1 MAFLQTTYERK
12 SFWTTAFIL
21 FGVLLLLFFVGL
33 RYLDPPVE
41 NGILIAFGDT
51 SPGSG
56 IALAPPTQA
65 ITEEITLPTEANSAP
80 DVQEVLEKEP
90 VVESSDEAVLT
101 TVDSELVLPKKV
113 PEKKPETLAEKVPET
128 VPDKASK
135 TVPEKAPERV
145 PEPVVEKAPDKVN
158 KQASAAT
165 KAALANILGAKEAQG
180 SGLGNGEKAANQGL
194 SDGSKYANSF
204 YGTPTGDVQ
213 GFGFGLA
220 GRSLATKGSVT
231 PDCNEEGRVVVA
243 ITVDRSGKVIA
254 ADPGVKGSTNNAPCL
269 LAPAKATAFMYQWA
283 PDTQAPEKQIGFI
296 VINFKLGG
304 QQ

>member
-1 MAFLQTTYERK
+1 MAFLQTTYEKK

-21 FGVLLLLFFVGL
+21 LAVLLLLFFAGL
-33 RYLDPPVE
+33 RYLDPPPE
-41 NGILIAFGDT
+41 NGILIAFGNTD
-51 SPGSG
+51 PGNSLT
-56 IALAPPTQA
+56 LAPPIQA
-65 ITEEITLPTEANSAP
+65 ATEETIVPEMNAAP
-80 DVQEVLEKEP
+80 EVKEVLVEE
-90 VVESSDEAVLT
+90 VVSEALEEVLT
-101 TVDSELVLPKKV
+101 TADSELVLPKELDEKAAETV
-113 PEKKPETLAEKVPET
+113 PEKVPET
-128 VPDKASK
+128 VPEKI
-135 TVPEKAPERV
+135 PEKV
-145 PEPVVEKAPDKVN
+145 IQ
-158 KQASAAT
+158 QASAAT
-165 KAALANILGAKEAQG
+165 KAALANILGAKEARG
-180 SGLGNGEKAANQGL
+180 SGKGNGEKSANQGL

-204 YGTPTGDVQ
+204 YGSTTGEVQ

-220 GRSLATKGSVT
+220 GRSLASKGSVT

-283 PDTQAPEKQIGFI
+283 PDTEAPEKQIGFV

>member
-1 MAFLQTTYERK
+1 MAFLQTTYEKK

-21 FGVLLLLFFVGL
+21 LAVLLLLFFAGL
-33 RYLDPPVE
+33 RYLDPPPE
-41 NGILIAFGDT
+41 NGILIAFGNTDPGNSLT
-51 SPGSG
+51 LSPP
-56 IALAPPTQA
+56 IQA
-65 ITEEITLPTEANSAP
+65 TTEETIVPEMNAATE
-80 DVQEVLEKEP
+80 VKEVMVEEVVSEALEE
-90 VVESSDEAVLT
+90 VLT
-101 TVDSELVLPKKV
+101 TADSELVLPKELAEKAAESV
-113 PEKKPETLAEKVPET
+113 PEKVPET
-128 VPDKASK
+128 VPEKI
-135 TVPEKAPERV
+135 PEKV
-145 PEPVVEKAPDKVN
+145 IQ
-158 KQASAAT
+158 QASAAT

-180 SGLGNGEKAANQGL
+180 SGKGNGEKSANQGL

-204 YGTPTGDVQ
+204 YGSTTGEVQ

-220 GRSLATKGSVT
+220 GRSLASKGSVT

-283 PDTQAPEKQIGFI
+283 PDAEAPEKQIGFV

>member
-51 SPGSG
+51 NPGSG
-56 IALAPPTQA
+56 IALAPPTQSIA
-65 ITEEITLPTEANSAP
+65 EEPALSAEANSAP
-80 DVQEVLEKEP
+80 DVQEVMEKEA
-90 VVESSDEAVLT
+90 VIESSDEAVLT
-101 TVDSELVLPKKV
+101 SEDSELVLPKKAS
-113 PEKKPETLAEKVPET
+113 ETVPET
-128 VPDKASK
+128 V
-135 TVPEKAPERV
+135 
-145 PEPVVEKAPDKVN
+145 VEKTPEKVN

-204 YGTPTGDVQ
+204 YGTSTGDVQ

-269 LAPAKATAFMYQWA
+269 LAPAKATALMYQWA
-283 PDTQAPEKQIGFI
+283 PDAQAPEKQIGFV
-296 VINFKLGG
+296 VINFKLGV

>member
-1 MAFLQTTYERK
+1 MAFLQTTYEKK

-21 FGVLLLLFFVGL
+21 LAVLLLLFFAGL
-33 RYLDPPVE
+33 RYLDPPPE
-41 NGILIAFGDT
+41 NGILIAFGNTD
-51 SPGSG
+51 PGNSLT
-56 IALAPPTQA
+56 LAPPIQA
-65 ITEEITLPTEANSAP
+65 ATEETIVPEMNAAP
-80 DVQEVLEKEP
+80 EVKEVLVED
-90 VVESSDEAVLT
+90 VVSGALEEVLT
-101 TVDSELVLPKKV
+101 TADSELILPKELV
-113 PEKKPETLAEKVPET
+113 KKAPET
-128 VPDKASK
+128 VPEKMPE
-135 TVPEKAPERV
+135 TVPEKIPE
-145 PEPVVEKAPDKVN
+145 KVIQ
-158 KQASAAT
+158 QASAAT

-180 SGLGNGEKAANQGL
+180 SGVGNGEKSANQGL

-204 YGTPTGDVQ
+204 YGSTTGEVQ

-220 GRSLATKGSVT
+220 GRSLASKGSVT

-283 PDTQAPEKQIGFI
+283 PDAEAPEKQIGFV

>member
-1 MAFLQTTYERK
+1 MAFLQTTYEKK

-21 FGVLLLLFFVGL
+21 LAVLLLLFFAGL
-33 RYLDPPVE
+33 RYLDPPPE
-41 NGILIAFGDT
+41 NGILIAFGNTD
-51 SPGSG
+51 PGNSLT
-56 IALAPPTQA
+56 LAPPIQA
-65 ITEEITLPTEANSAP
+65 ATEETIVPEMNAAP
-80 DVQEVLEKEP
+80 EVKEVLVEE
-90 VVESSDEAVLT
+90 VVSEALEEVLT
-101 TVDSELVLPKKV
+101 TADSELVLPKELDEKAAETV
-113 PEKKPETLAEKVPET
+113 PEKVPET
-128 VPDKASK
+128 VPEKI
-135 TVPEKAPERV
+135 PEKV
-145 PEPVVEKAPDKVN
+145 IQ
-158 KQASAAT
+158 QASAAT

-180 SGLGNGEKAANQGL
+180 SGIGNDGKSANQGL

-204 YGTPTGDVQ
+204 YGSTTGEVQ

-220 GRSLATKGSVT
+220 GRSLASKGSVT

-283 PDTQAPEKQIGFI
+283 PDTEAPEKQIGFV

>member
-1 MAFLQTTYERK
+1 MAFLQTTYEKK
-12 SFWTTAFIL
+12 SFWTTTFIL
-21 FGVLLLLFFVGL
+21 LGVLLLLFFVGL
-33 RYLDPPVE
+33 RYLDPPAE

-51 SPGSG
+51 NPGSG
-56 IALAPPTQA
+56 IALAPSTQT
-65 ITEEITLPTEANSAP
+65 ITEETTLPAEAILTR
-80 DVQEVLEKEP
+80 DVQEVLEKET
-90 VVESSDEAVLT
+90 VIESPDQTVLT
-101 TVDSELVLPKKV
+101 TEDSELVLPKKV
-113 PEKKPETLAEKVPET
+113 PETVPET
-128 VPDKASK
+128 VPEKAS
-135 TVPEKAPERV
+135 ERV
-145 PEPVVEKAPDKVN
+145 PETVVEKVPDKVN

-283 PDTQAPEKQIGFI
+283 PDTQAPEKQIGFV

>member
-1 MAFLQTTYERK
+1 MAFLQTTYEKK

-21 FGVLLLLFFVGL
+21 LAVLLLLFFAGL
-33 RYLDPPVE
+33 RYLDPLPE
-41 NGILIAFGDT
+41 NGILIAFGNTD
-51 SPGSG
+51 PGNSLT
-56 IALAPPTQA
+56 LAPPIQA
-65 ITEEITLPTEANSAP
+65 ATEETIVPEMNAAP
-80 DVQEVLEKEP
+80 EVKEVLVED
-90 VVESSDEAVLT
+90 VVSGALEEVLT
-101 TVDSELVLPKKV
+101 TADSELILPKELV
-113 PEKKPETLAEKVPET
+113 KKAPET
-128 VPDKASK
+128 VPEKI
-135 TVPEKAPERV
+135 PEKV
-145 PEPVVEKAPDKVN
+145 IQ
-158 KQASAAT
+158 QASAAT

-180 SGLGNGEKAANQGL
+180 SGIGNDGKSANQGL

-204 YGTPTGDVQ
+204 YGSTTGEVQ

-220 GRSLATKGSVT
+220 GRSLASKGSVT

-283 PDTQAPEKQIGFI
+283 PDAEAPEKQIGFV

>member
-51 SPGSG
+51 NPGSG
-56 IALAPPTQA
+56 IALAPPSQA
-65 ITEEITLPTEANSAP
+65 ITKETDLSAEVNSAP
-80 DVQEVLEKEP
+80 DVQEVMEKEP
-90 VVESSDEAVLT
+90 VTESFDEAVLT
-101 TVDSELVLPKKV
+101 SVDSELVLPKKSS
-113 PEKKPETLAEKVPET
+113 EKITETLAEEEPVTVTET
-128 VPDKASK
+128 VSEKASK
-135 TVPEKAPERV
+135 KAS
-145 PEPVVEKAPDKVN
+145 

-165 KAALANILGAKEAQG
+165 KAALANILGVKEAQG

-283 PDTQAPEKQIGFI
+283 PDTQAPEKQIGFV

>member
-1 MAFLQTTYERK
+1 MAFLQTTYEKK

-21 FGVLLLLFFVGL
+21 LAVLLLLFFAGL
-33 RYLDPPVE
+33 RYLDPPPE
-41 NGILIAFGDT
+41 NGILIAFGNTD
-51 SPGSG
+51 PGNSLT
-56 IALAPPTQA
+56 LAPPIQA
-65 ITEEITLPTEANSAP
+65 ATEETIVPEMNAATE
-80 DVQEVLEKEP
+80 VKEVMVEEVVSEALEE
-90 VVESSDEAVLT
+90 VLT
-101 TVDSELVLPKKV
+101 TADSELVLPKELAEKAAESV
-113 PEKKPETLAEKVPET
+113 PEKVPET
-128 VPDKASK
+128 VPEK
-135 TVPEKAPERV
+135 TPEKV
-145 PEPVVEKAPDKVN
+145 IQ
-158 KQASAAT
+158 QASAAT

-180 SGLGNGEKAANQGL
+180 SGVGNGEKSANQGL

-204 YGTPTGDVQ
+204 YGSTTGEVQ

-220 GRSLATKGSVT
+220 GRSLASKGSVT

-283 PDTQAPEKQIGFI
+283 PDAEAPEKQIGFV

>member
-1 MAFLQTTYERK
+1 MAFLQTTYEKK

-21 FGVLLLLFFVGL
+21 LAVLLLLFFAGL
-33 RYLDPPVE
+33 RYLDPPPE
-41 NGILIAFGDT
+41 NGILIAFGNTD
-51 SPGSG
+51 PGNSLT
-56 IALAPPTQA
+56 LAPPIQA
-65 ITEEITLPTEANSAP
+65 ATEETIVPEMNEAP
-80 DVQEVLEKEP
+80 EVKEVLVEE
-90 VVESSDEAVLT
+90 VVSEALEDVLT
-101 TVDSELVLPKKV
+101 TADSELVLPKK
-113 PEKKPETLAEKVPET
+113 LAEKAAET
-128 VPDKASK
+128 A
-135 TVPEKAPERV
+135 PEKTPE
-145 PEPVVEKAPDKVN
+145 KVIQ
-158 KQASAAT
+158 QASAAT

-180 SGLGNGEKAANQGL
+180 SGIGNDGKSANQGL

-204 YGTPTGDVQ
+204 YGSTTGEAQ

-220 GRSLATKGSVT
+220 GRSLASKGSVT

-283 PDTQAPEKQIGFI
+283 PDAEAPEKQIGFV

>member
-1 MAFLQTTYERK
+1 MAFLQTTYEKK

-21 FGVLLLLFFVGL
+21 LAVLLLLFFAGL
-33 RYLDPPVE
+33 RYLDPPPE
-41 NGILIAFGDT
+41 NGILIAFGNTD
-51 SPGSG
+51 PGNSLT
-56 IALAPPTQA
+56 LAPPIQA
-65 ITEEITLPTEANSAP
+65 ATEEKIVPEMNAAPEVKKVMVEEVVSEA
-80 DVQEVLEKEP
+80 LEE
-90 VVESSDEAVLT
+90 VLT
-101 TVDSELVLPKKV
+101 TADSELVLPKELDEKAAETV
-113 PEKKPETLAEKVPET
+113 PEKVPET
-128 VPDKASK
+128 VPEKI
-135 TVPEKAPERV
+135 PEKV
-145 PEPVVEKAPDKVN
+145 IQ
-158 KQASAAT
+158 QASAAT

-180 SGLGNGEKAANQGL
+180 SGKGNGEKSANQGL

-204 YGTPTGDVQ
+204 YGSTTGEVQ

-220 GRSLATKGSVT
+220 GRSLASKGSVT

-283 PDTQAPEKQIGFI
+283 PDTEAPEKQIGFV

>member
-1 MAFLQTTYERK
+1 MAFLQTTYEKK

-21 FGVLLLLFFVGL
+21 LAVLLLLFFAGL
-33 RYLDPPVE
+33 RYLDPPPE
-41 NGILIAFGDT
+41 NGILIAFGNTD
-51 SPGSG
+51 PGNSLT
-56 IALAPPTQA
+56 LAPPIQA
-65 ITEEITLPTEANSAP
+65 ATEETIVPEMNAAP
-80 DVQEVLEKEP
+80 EVKEVL
-90 VVESSDEAVLT
+90 VEDLVSGALEEVLT
-101 TVDSELVLPKKV
+101 TADSELILPKELAEKAAESV
-113 PEKKPETLAEKVPET
+113 PEKVPET
-128 VPDKASK
+128 VPEKI
-135 TVPEKAPERV
+135 PEKV
-145 PEPVVEKAPDKVN
+145 IQ
-158 KQASAAT
+158 QASAAT

-180 SGLGNGEKAANQGL
+180 SGIGNDGKSANQGL

-204 YGTPTGDVQ
+204 YGSTTGEVQ

-220 GRSLATKGSVT
+220 GRSLASKGSVT

-283 PDTQAPEKQIGFI
+283 PDTEAPEKQIGFV

>member
-1 MAFLQTTYERK
+1 MAFLQTTYEKK
-12 SFWTTAFIL
+12 SFWTTTFIL
-21 FGVLLLLFFVGL
+21 LGVLLLLFFVGL
-33 RYLDPPVE
+33 RYLDPPAE

-51 SPGSG
+51 KPGSG

-65 ITEEITLPTEANSAP
+65 ITEETTLPAETVSTP
-80 DVQEVLEKEP
+80 DVQEVLEKEA
-90 VVESSDEAVLT
+90 VIESSDEAVIT
-101 TVDSELVLPKKV
+101 TEDSELVLSKKV
-113 PEKKPETLAEKVPET
+113 PEKKPKTLAEKVPET
-128 VPDKASK
+128 VPDKASE
-135 TVPEKAPERV
+135 TVPET
-145 PEPVVEKAPDKVN
+145 VVEKAPDKVN

-283 PDTQAPEKQIGFI
+283 PDAQAPEKQIGFV

>member
-1 MAFLQTTYERK
+1 MAFLQTTYEKK

-21 FGVLLLLFFVGL
+21 LAVLLLLFFAGL
-33 RYLDPPVE
+33 RYLDPPPE
-41 NGILIAFGDT
+41 NGILIAFGNTDPGNSLT
-51 SPGSG
+51 LSPP
-56 IALAPPTQA
+56 IQA
-65 ITEEITLPTEANSAP
+65 TTEETIVPEMNAATE
-80 DVQEVLEKEP
+80 VKEVMVEEVVSEALEE
-90 VVESSDEAVLT
+90 VLT
-101 TVDSELVLPKKV
+101 TADSELVLPKELAEKAAESV
-113 PEKKPETLAEKVPET
+113 PEKVPET
-128 VPDKASK
+128 VPEKI
-135 TVPEKAPERV
+135 PEKV
-145 PEPVVEKAPDKVN
+145 IQ
-158 KQASAAT
+158 QASAAT

-180 SGLGNGEKAANQGL
+180 SGKGNGEKSANQGL

-204 YGTPTGDVQ
+204 YGSTTGEVQ

-220 GRSLATKGSVT
+220 GRSLASKGSVT

-283 PDTQAPEKQIGFI
+283 PDVEAPEKQIGFV

>member
-1 MAFLQTTYERK
+1 MAFLQTTYEKK

-21 FGVLLLLFFVGL
+21 LAVLLLLFFAGL
-33 RYLDPPVE
+33 RYLDPLPE
-41 NGILIAFGDT
+41 NGILIAFGNTD
-51 SPGSG
+51 PGNSLT
-56 IALAPPTQA
+56 LAPPIQA
-65 ITEEITLPTEANSAP
+65 ATEETIVPEMNAAP
-80 DVQEVLEKEP
+80 EVKEVL
-90 VVESSDEAVLT
+90 VEDLVSGALEEVLT
-101 TVDSELVLPKKV
+101 TADSELILPKELAEKAAESV
-113 PEKKPETLAEKVPET
+113 PEKVPET
-128 VPDKASK
+128 VPEKI
-135 TVPEKAPERV
+135 PEKV
-145 PEPVVEKAPDKVN
+145 IQ
-158 KQASAAT
+158 QASAAT

-180 SGLGNGEKAANQGL
+180 SGIGNDGKSANQGL

-204 YGTPTGDVQ
+204 YGSTTGEVQ

-220 GRSLATKGSVT
+220 GRSLASKGSVT

-283 PDTQAPEKQIGFI
+283 PDTEAPEKQIGFV

>member
-1 MAFLQTTYERK
+1 MAFLQTTYEKK

-21 FGVLLLLFFVGL
+21 LAVLLLLFFAGL
-33 RYLDPPVE
+33 RYLDPPPE
-41 NGILIAFGDT
+41 NGILIAFGNTD
-51 SPGSG
+51 PGNSLT
-56 IALAPPTQA
+56 LAPPIQA
-65 ITEEITLPTEANSAP
+65 ATEETIVPEMNAATE
-80 DVQEVLEKEP
+80 VKEVMVEEVVSEALEE
-90 VVESSDEAVLT
+90 VLT
-101 TVDSELVLPKKV
+101 TADSELVLPKELAEKAAESV
-113 PEKKPETLAEKVPET
+113 PEKVPET
-128 VPDKASK
+128 VPEK
-135 TVPEKAPERV
+135 TPEKV
-145 PEPVVEKAPDKVN
+145 IQ
-158 KQASAAT
+158 QASAAT

-180 SGLGNGEKAANQGL
+180 SGIGNDGKSANQGL

-204 YGTPTGDVQ
+204 YGSTTGEVQ

-220 GRSLATKGSVT
+220 GRSLASKGSVT

-283 PDTQAPEKQIGFI
+283 PDAEAPEKQIGFV

>member
-12 SFWTTAFIL
+12 SFWTTTFIL

-41 NGILIAFGDT
+41 NGILVAFGDT
-51 SPGSG
+51 NPGSG

-65 ITEEITLPTEANSAP
+65 ITEETTLSTEANS
-80 DVQEVLEKEP
+80 DFEVQEVLDKEP
-90 VVESSDEAVLT
+90 VIESSVEAVLT
-101 TVDSELVLPKKV
+101 TEDSELVLPKKV
-113 PEKKPETLAEKVPET
+113 SEKISETLAKKVPET
-128 VPDKASK
+128 VPE
-135 TVPEKAPERV
+135 T
-145 PEPVVEKAPDKVN
+145 VVEKAQTKAS

-180 SGLGNGEKAANQGL
+180 SGLGNGEKAVNQGL

-204 YGTPTGDVQ
+204 YGTSTGDVQ

-283 PDTQAPEKQIGFI
+283 PDALAPEKQIGFV

-304 QQ
+304 QR

>member
-1 MAFLQTTYERK
+1 MAFLQTTYEKK

-21 FGVLLLLFFVGL
+21 LAVLLLLFFAGL
-33 RYLDPPVE
+33 RYLDPPPE
-41 NGILIAFGDT
+41 NGILIAFGNTD
-51 SPGSG
+51 PGNSLT
-56 IALAPPTQA
+56 LAPPIQA
-65 ITEEITLPTEANSAP
+65 ATEETIVPEMNAAPEVKEVMVEEVVSEA
-80 DVQEVLEKEP
+80 LEE
-90 VVESSDEAVLT
+90 VLT
-101 TVDSELVLPKKV
+101 TADSELVLPKELAEKAAESV
-113 PEKKPETLAEKVPET
+113 PEKVPET
-128 VPDKASK
+128 VPEKI
-135 TVPEKAPERV
+135 PEKV
-145 PEPVVEKAPDKVN
+145 IQ
-158 KQASAAT
+158 QASAAT

-180 SGLGNGEKAANQGL
+180 SGKGNGEKSANQGL

-204 YGTPTGDVQ
+204 YGSTTGEVQ

-220 GRSLATKGSVT
+220 GRSLASKGSVT

-283 PDTQAPEKQIGFI
+283 PDTEAPEKQIGFV

>member
-1 MAFLQTTYERK
+1 MAFLQTTYEKK

-21 FGVLLLLFFVGL
+21 LAVLLLLFFAGL
-33 RYLDPPVE
+33 RYLDPPPE
-41 NGILIAFGDT
+41 NGILIAFGNID
-51 SPGSG
+51 PGNSLT
-56 IALAPPTQA
+56 LAPPIQA
-65 ITEEITLPTEANSAP
+65 ATEETIVPEMNAAP
-80 DVQEVLEKEP
+80 EVKEVLVED
-90 VVESSDEAVLT
+90 VVSGALEEVLT
-101 TVDSELVLPKKV
+101 TADSELILPKELAEKAAESV
-113 PEKKPETLAEKVPET
+113 PEKVPET
-128 VPDKASK
+128 VPEKI
-135 TVPEKAPERV
+135 PEKV
-145 PEPVVEKAPDKVN
+145 IQ
-158 KQASAAT
+158 QASAAT

-180 SGLGNGEKAANQGL
+180 SGVGNGEKSANQGL

-204 YGTPTGDVQ
+204 YGSTTGEVQ

-220 GRSLATKGSVT
+220 GRSLASKGSVT

-283 PDTQAPEKQIGFI
+283 PDAEAPEKQIGFV

>member
-1 MAFLQTTYERK
+1 MAFLQTTYEKK

-21 FGVLLLLFFVGL
+21 LAVLLLLFFAGL
-33 RYLDPPVE
+33 RYLDPPPE
-41 NGILIAFGDT
+41 NGILIAFGNTD
-51 SPGSG
+51 PGNSLT
-56 IALAPPTQA
+56 LAPPIQA
-65 ITEEITLPTEANSAP
+65 ATEETIVPEMNAAP
-80 DVQEVLEKEP
+80 EVKEVMVEEVVSVALEE
-90 VVESSDEAVLT
+90 VLT
-101 TVDSELVLPKKV
+101 TADSELVLPKELAEKAAESV
-113 PEKKPETLAEKVPET
+113 PEKVPET
-128 VPDKASK
+128 VPEKI
-135 TVPEKAPERV
+135 PEKV
-145 PEPVVEKAPDKVN
+145 IQ
-158 KQASAAT
+158 QASAAT

-180 SGLGNGEKAANQGL
+180 SGIGNGEKSANQGL

-204 YGTPTGDVQ
+204 YGSTTGEVQ

-220 GRSLATKGSVT
+220 GRSLASKGSVT

-283 PDTQAPEKQIGFI
+283 PDAEAPEKQIGFV

>member
-1 MAFLQTTYERK
+1 MAFLQTTYEKK

-21 FGVLLLLFFVGL
+21 LAVLLLLFFAGL
-33 RYLDPPVE
+33 RHLDPPPE
-41 NGILIAFGDT
+41 NGILIAFGNTD
-51 SPGSG
+51 PGNSLT
-56 IALAPPTQA
+56 LAPPIQA
-65 ITEEITLPTEANSAP
+65 ATEETIVPEMNAA
-80 DVQEVLEKEP
+80 P
-90 VVESSDEAVLT
+90 VVKELMVEEVVSEALEEVLT
-101 TVDSELVLPKKV
+101 TADSELVLPKELAEKAAETV
-113 PEKKPETLAEKVPET
+113 PEKVPET
-128 VPDKASK
+128 VPEK
-135 TVPEKAPERV
+135 TPEKV
-145 PEPVVEKAPDKVN
+145 IQ
-158 KQASAAT
+158 QASAAT

-180 SGLGNGEKAANQGL
+180 SGIGNSEKSANQGL

-204 YGTPTGDVQ
+204 YGSTTGEVQ

-220 GRSLATKGSVT
+220 GRSLASKGSVT

-283 PDTQAPEKQIGFI
+283 PDAEAPERQIGFV

>member
-1 MAFLQTTYERK
+1 MAFLQTTYEKK

-21 FGVLLLLFFVGL
+21 LAVLLLLFFAGL
-33 RYLDPPVE
+33 RYLDPPPE
-41 NGILIAFGDT
+41 NGILIAFGNTDPGNSLT
-51 SPGSG
+51 LSPP
-56 IALAPPTQA
+56 IQA
-65 ITEEITLPTEANSAP
+65 TTEETIVPEMNAAPEVKEVMVEEVVSEA
-80 DVQEVLEKEP
+80 LEE
-90 VVESSDEAVLT
+90 VLT
-101 TVDSELVLPKKV
+101 TADSELVLPKELAEKAAESV
-113 PEKKPETLAEKVPET
+113 PEKVPET
-128 VPDKASK
+128 VPEKI
-135 TVPEKAPERV
+135 PEKV
-145 PEPVVEKAPDKVN
+145 IQ
-158 KQASAAT
+158 QASAAT

-180 SGLGNGEKAANQGL
+180 SGIGNGEKSANQGL

-204 YGTPTGDVQ
+204 YGSTTGEVQ

-220 GRSLATKGSVT
+220 GRSLASKGSVT

-283 PDTQAPEKQIGFI
+283 PDVEAPEKQIGFV

>member
-1 MAFLQTTYERK
+1 MAFLQTTYEKK

-21 FGVLLLLFFVGL
+21 LAVLLLLFFAGL
-33 RYLDPPVE
+33 RYLDPPPE
-41 NGILIAFGDT
+41 NGILIAFGNID
-51 SPGSG
+51 PGNSLT
-56 IALAPPTQA
+56 LAPPIQA
-65 ITEEITLPTEANSAP
+65 ATEETIVPEMNAAPEVKEVMVEEVVSEALE
-80 DVQEVLEKEP
+80 EVL
-90 VVESSDEAVLT
+90 STA
-101 TVDSELVLPKKV
+101 DSELVLPK
-113 PEKKPETLAEKVPET
+113 ELAEKAAESVPET
-128 VPDKASK
+128 VPEKI
-135 TVPEKAPERV
+135 PEKV
-145 PEPVVEKAPDKVN
+145 IQ
-158 KQASAAT
+158 QASAAT

-180 SGLGNGEKAANQGL
+180 SGVGNGEKSANQGL

-204 YGTPTGDVQ
+204 YGSTTGEVQ

-220 GRSLATKGSVT
+220 GRSLASKGSVT

-283 PDTQAPEKQIGFI
+283 PDTEAPEKQIGFV

>member
-1 MAFLQTTYERK
+1 MAFLQTTYEKK

-21 FGVLLLLFFVGL
+21 LAVLLILFFAGL
-33 RYLDPPVE
+33 RYLDPPQE
-41 NGILIAFGDT
+41 NGILIAFGNTD
-51 SPGSG
+51 PGNSLT
-56 IALAPPTQA
+56 LAPPIQA
-65 ITEEITLPTEANSAP
+65 ATEETIVPEMNAATE
-80 DVQEVLEKEP
+80 VKEVMVEEVVSEALEE
-90 VVESSDEAVLT
+90 VLT
-101 TVDSELVLPKKV
+101 TADSELVLPKELAEKAAESV
-113 PEKKPETLAEKVPET
+113 PEKVPET
-128 VPDKASK
+128 VPEKI
-135 TVPEKAPERV
+135 PEKV
-145 PEPVVEKAPDKVN
+145 IQ
-158 KQASAAT
+158 QASAAT

-180 SGLGNGEKAANQGL
+180 SGIGNDGKSANQGL

-204 YGTPTGDVQ
+204 YGSTTGEVQ

-220 GRSLATKGSVT
+220 GRSLASKGSVT

-283 PDTQAPEKQIGFI
+283 PDTEAPEKQIGFV

>member
-1 MAFLQTTYERK
+1 MAFLQTTYEKK

-21 FGVLLLLFFVGL
+21 LAVLLLLFFAGL
-33 RYLDPPVE
+33 RYLDPLPE
-41 NGILIAFGDT
+41 NGILIAFGNTD
-51 SPGSG
+51 PGNSLT
-56 IALAPPTQA
+56 LAPPIQA
-65 ITEEITLPTEANSAP
+65 ATEETIVPEMNAAP
-80 DVQEVLEKEP
+80 EVKEVLVED
-90 VVESSDEAVLT
+90 VVSGALEEVLT
-101 TVDSELVLPKKV
+101 TADSELILPKELAEKAAESV
-113 PEKKPETLAEKVPET
+113 PEKVPET
-128 VPDKASK
+128 VPEKI
-135 TVPEKAPERV
+135 PEKV
-145 PEPVVEKAPDKVN
+145 IQ
-158 KQASAAT
+158 QASAAT

-180 SGLGNGEKAANQGL
+180 SGVGNGEKSANQGL

-204 YGTPTGDVQ
+204 YGSTTGEVQ

-220 GRSLATKGSVT
+220 GRSLASKGSVT

-283 PDTQAPEKQIGFI
+283 PDTEAPEKQIGFV

>member
-1 MAFLQTTYERK
+1 MAFLQTTYEKK
-12 SFWTTAFIL
+12 SFWTTTFIL
-21 FGVLLLLFFVGL
+21 LGVLLLLFFVGL
-33 RYLDPPVE
+33 RYLDPPAE

-51 SPGSG
+51 NPGSG

-65 ITEEITLPTEANSAP
+65 ITEETTLPAEVNSAP
-80 DVQEVLEKEP
+80 DVQEVMEKEP
-90 VVESSDEAVLT
+90 VTESFDEAVLT
-101 TVDSELVLPKKV
+101 SVDSELVLPKKTS
-113 PEKKPETLAEKVPET
+113 EKITETVPET
-128 VPDKASK
+128 VSEKASE
-135 TVPEKAPERV
+135 TVSET
-145 PEPVVEKAPDKVN
+145 VVEKAPDKVN

-220 GRSLATKGSVT
+220 GRSLAAKGSVT

-283 PDTQAPEKQIGFI
+283 PDAQAPENQIGFV

-304 QQ
+304 Q

>member
-1 MAFLQTTYERK
+1 MAFLQTTYEKK

-21 FGVLLLLFFVGL
+21 LAVLLLLFFAGL
-33 RYLDPPVE
+33 RYLDPPPE
-41 NGILIAFGDT
+41 NGILIAFGNTD
-51 SPGSG
+51 PGNSLT
-56 IALAPPTQA
+56 LAPPIQA
-65 ITEEITLPTEANSAP
+65 ATEETIVPEMNAAPEVKEVMVEEVVSEA
-80 DVQEVLEKEP
+80 LEE
-90 VVESSDEAVLT
+90 VLT
-101 TVDSELVLPKKV
+101 TADSELVLPKELAEKAAESV
-113 PEKKPETLAEKVPET
+113 PEKVPET
-128 VPDKASK
+128 VPEK
-135 TVPEKAPERV
+135 TPEKV
-145 PEPVVEKAPDKVN
+145 IQ
-158 KQASAAT
+158 QASAAT

-180 SGLGNGEKAANQGL
+180 SGIGNDGKSANQGL

-204 YGTPTGDVQ
+204 YGSTTGEVQ

-220 GRSLATKGSVT
+220 GRSLASKGSVT

-283 PDTQAPEKQIGFI
+283 PDAEAPEKQIGFV

>member
-1 MAFLQTTYERK
+1 MAFLQTTYEKK

-21 FGVLLLLFFVGL
+21 LAVLLLLFFAGL
-33 RYLDPPVE
+33 RYLDPPPE
-41 NGILIAFGDT
+41 NGILIAFGNID
-51 SPGSG
+51 PGNSLT
-56 IALAPPTQA
+56 LAPPIQA
-65 ITEEITLPTEANSAP
+65 ATEETIVPEMNAAPEVKEVMVEEVVSEA
-80 DVQEVLEKEP
+80 LEE
-90 VVESSDEAVLT
+90 VLT
-101 TVDSELVLPKKV
+101 TADSELVLPKELAEKATETV
-113 PEKKPETLAEKVPET
+113 PEKVPE
-128 VPDKASK
+128 PAIEK
-135 TVPEKAPERV
+135 TPEKV
-145 PEPVVEKAPDKVN
+145 IQ
-158 KQASAAT
+158 QASAAT

-180 SGLGNGEKAANQGL
+180 SGIGNGEKSANQGL

-204 YGTPTGDVQ
+204 YGSTTGEVQ

-220 GRSLATKGSVT
+220 GRSLASKGSVT

-283 PDTQAPEKQIGFI
+283 PDAEAPEKQIGFV

>member
-1 MAFLQTTYERK
+1 MAFLQTTYEKK
-12 SFWTTAFIL
+12 SFWTTTFIL
-21 FGVLLLLFFVGL
+21 LGVLLLLFFVGL
-33 RYLDPPVE
+33 RYLDPPAE

-51 SPGSG
+51 NPGSG

-65 ITEEITLPTEANSAP
+65 ITEVTTLPAEAISTH
-80 DVQEVLEKEP
+80 DVQELLKKEA
-90 VVESSDEAVLT
+90 VIESSDQTVLT
-101 TVDSELVLPKKV
+101 TEDSELVLPKKV
-113 PEKKPETLAEKVPET
+113 PEKKTETLAEEVPVTVPET
-128 VPDKASK
+128 
-135 TVPEKAPERV
+135 
-145 PEPVVEKAPDKVN
+145 VVEKAPDKVN

-220 GRSLATKGSVT
+220 GRSLAAKGSVT

-283 PDTQAPEKQIGFI
+283 PDAQAPENQIGFV

-304 QQ
+304 Q

>member
-1 MAFLQTTYERK
+1 MAFLQTTYEKK
-12 SFWTTAFIL
+12 SFWTTTFIL
-21 FGVLLLLFFVGL
+21 LGVLLLLFFVGL
-33 RYLDPPVE
+33 RYLDPPAE

-51 SPGSG
+51 NPGSG

-65 ITEEITLPTEANSAP
+65 ITEVTTLPAEAISTH
-80 DVQEVLEKEP
+80 DVQEVLKKEA
-90 VVESSDEAVLT
+90 VIESSDQTVLT
-101 TVDSELVLPKKV
+101 TEDSELVLPKKV
-113 PEKKPETLAEKVPET
+113 PEKKTETLAEEVPVTVPET
-128 VPDKASK
+128 
-135 TVPEKAPERV
+135 
-145 PEPVVEKAPDKVN
+145 VVEKAPDKVN

-283 PDTQAPEKQIGFI
+283 PDAQAPENQIGFV

-304 QQ
+304 Q

>member
-1 MAFLQTTYERK
+1 MAFLQTTYEKK
-12 SFWTTAFIL
+12 SFWTTTFIL
-21 FGVLLLLFFVGL
+21 LGVLLLLFFVGL
-33 RYLDPPVE
+33 RYLDPPAE

-51 SPGSG
+51 NPGSG

-65 ITEEITLPTEANSAP
+65 ITEVTTLPAEAISTH
-80 DVQEVLEKEP
+80 DVQEVLKKEA
-90 VVESSDEAVLT
+90 VIESSDQTVLT
-101 TVDSELVLPKKV
+101 TEDSELVLPKKV
-113 PEKKPETLAEKVPET
+113 PEKKTETLAEEVPVTVPET
-128 VPDKASK
+128 
-135 TVPEKAPERV
+135 
-145 PEPVVEKAPDKVN
+145 VVEKAPDKVN

-220 GRSLATKGSVT
+220 GRSLAAKGSVT

-283 PDTQAPEKQIGFI
+283 PDTQAPENQIGFV

-304 QQ
+304 Q

>member
-1 MAFLQTTYERK
+1 MAFLQTTYEKK

-21 FGVLLLLFFVGL
+21 LAVLLLLFFAGL
-33 RYLDPPVE
+33 RYLDPLPE
-41 NGILIAFGDT
+41 NGILIAFGNTD
-51 SPGSG
+51 PGNSLT
-56 IALAPPTQA
+56 LAPPIQA
-65 ITEEITLPTEANSAP
+65 ATEETIVPEMNAAP
-80 DVQEVLEKEP
+80 EVKEVLVED
-90 VVESSDEAVLT
+90 VVSGALEEVLT
-101 TVDSELVLPKKV
+101 TADSELILPKELAEKAAESV
-113 PEKKPETLAEKVPET
+113 PEKVPET
-128 VPDKASK
+128 VPEKI
-135 TVPEKAPERV
+135 PEKV
-145 PEPVVEKAPDKVN
+145 IQ
-158 KQASAAT
+158 QASAAT

-180 SGLGNGEKAANQGL
+180 SGIGNDGKSANQGL

-204 YGTPTGDVQ
+204 YGSTTGEVQ

-220 GRSLATKGSVT
+220 GRSLASKGSVT

-283 PDTQAPEKQIGFI
+283 PDAEAPEKQIGFV

>member
-1 MAFLQTTYERK
+1 MNA
-12 SFWTTAFIL
+12 
-21 FGVLLLLFFVGL
+21 
-33 RYLDPPVE
+33 
-41 NGILIAFGDT
+41 
-51 SPGSG
+51 
-56 IALAPPTQA
+56 AP
-65 ITEEITLPTEANSAP
+65 E
-80 DVQEVLEKEP
+80 VKEVLVEE
-90 VVESSDEAVLT
+90 VVSEALEEVLT
-101 TVDSELVLPKKV
+101 TADSELVLPKELDEKAAETV
-113 PEKKPETLAEKVPET
+113 PEKVPET
-128 VPDKASK
+128 VPEKI
-135 TVPEKAPERV
+135 PEKV
-145 PEPVVEKAPDKVN
+145 IQ
-158 KQASAAT
+158 QASAAT

-180 SGLGNGEKAANQGL
+180 SGKGNGEKSANQGL

-204 YGTPTGDVQ
+204 YGSTTGEVQ

-220 GRSLATKGSVT
+220 GRSLASKGSVT

-283 PDTQAPEKQIGFI
+283 PDTEAPEKQIGFV

>member
-1 MAFLQTTYERK
+1 MAFLQTTYEKK
-12 SFWTTAFIL
+12 SFWTTTFIL
-21 FGVLLLLFFVGL
+21 LGVLLLLFVVGL
-33 RYLDPPVE
+33 RYLDPPAE

-51 SPGSG
+51 NPGSG

-65 ITEEITLPTEANSAP
+65 ITEVTTLPAEAISTP
-80 DVQEVLEKEP
+80 DVQEVLKKEA
-90 VVESSDEAVLT
+90 VIESSDQTVLT
-101 TVDSELVLPKKV
+101 TEDSELVLPKKV
-113 PEKKPETLAEKVPET
+113 PEKKTETLAEEVPVTVPET
-128 VPDKASK
+128 VSEKASE
-135 TVPEKAPERV
+135 TVSET
-145 PEPVVEKAPDKVN
+145 VVEKAPGKVN

-220 GRSLATKGSVT
+220 GRSLAIKGSVT

-283 PDTQAPEKQIGFI
+283 PDTQAPENQIGFV

>member
-1 MAFLQTTYERK
+1 MAFLQTTYEKK

-21 FGVLLLLFFVGL
+21 LAVLLLLFFAGL
-33 RYLDPPVE
+33 RYLDPLPE
-41 NGILIAFGDT
+41 NGILIAFGNTD
-51 SPGSG
+51 PGNSLT
-56 IALAPPTQA
+56 LAPPIQA
-65 ITEEITLPTEANSAP
+65 ATEETIVPEMNAASE
-80 DVQEVLEKEP
+80 VKEVLVED
-90 VVESSDEAVLT
+90 VVSGALEEVLT
-101 TVDSELVLPKKV
+101 TADSELVLPKELAEKAAESV
-113 PEKKPETLAEKVPET
+113 PEKVPET
-128 VPDKASK
+128 VPEK
-135 TVPEKAPERV
+135 TPEKV
-145 PEPVVEKAPDKVN
+145 IQ
-158 KQASAAT
+158 QASAAT

-180 SGLGNGEKAANQGL
+180 SGIGNDGKSANQGL

-204 YGTPTGDVQ
+204 YGSTTGEVQ

-220 GRSLATKGSVT
+220 GRSLASKGSVT

-283 PDTQAPEKQIGFI
+283 PDAEAPEKQIGFV

>member
-51 SPGSG
+51 NPGSG
-56 IALAPPTQA
+56 IALAPPTQSIA
-65 ITEEITLPTEANSAP
+65 EEPALSAEANSAP
-80 DVQEVLEKEP
+80 DVQEVMEKET
-90 VVESSDEAVLT
+90 VIVSSDEAVLT
-101 TVDSELVLPKKV
+101 SEDSELVLPKKAS
-113 PEKKPETLAEKVPET
+113 EKLPETVLEKAPKTVTET
-128 VPDKASK
+128 VPDKAPK
-135 TVPEKAPERV
+135 KAS
-145 PEPVVEKAPDKVN
+145 

-180 SGLGNGEKAANQGL
+180 SGVGNGEKAANQGL

-204 YGTPTGDVQ
+204 YGTSTGDVQ

-243 ITVDRSGKVIA
+243 ITVDRSGKIIA

-269 LAPAKATAFMYQWA
+269 LAPAKATALMYQWA
-283 PDTQAPEKQIGFI
+283 PDAQAPEKQIGFV

>member
-51 SPGSG
+51 NPGSG
-56 IALAPPTQA
+56 IALAPPTQSIA
-65 ITEEITLPTEANSAP
+65 EEPALSAEANSAP
-80 DVQEVLEKEP
+80 DVQEVMEKEA
-90 VVESSDEAVLT
+90 VIESSDEAVLT
-101 TVDSELVLPKKV
+101 SEDSELVLPKKAS
-113 PEKKPETLAEKVPET
+113 ETVPET
-128 VPDKASK
+128 V
-135 TVPEKAPERV
+135 
-145 PEPVVEKAPDKVN
+145 VEKTPDKVN

-204 YGTPTGDVQ
+204 YGTSTGDVQ

-269 LAPAKATAFMYQWA
+269 LAPAKATALMYQWA
-283 PDTQAPEKQIGFI
+283 PDAQAPEKQIGFV
-296 VINFKLGG
+296 VINFKLGV

>member
-1 MAFLQTTYERK
+1 MAFLQTTYEKK

-21 FGVLLLLFFVGL
+21 LAVLLLLFFAGL
-33 RYLDPPVE
+33 RYLDPPPE
-41 NGILIAFGDT
+41 NGILIAFGNID
-51 SPGSG
+51 PGNSLT
-56 IALAPPTQA
+56 LAPLIQA
-65 ITEEITLPTEANSAP
+65 TTEETIVPEMNAAPEVKEVMVEEVVSEA
-80 DVQEVLEKEP
+80 LEE
-90 VVESSDEAVLT
+90 VLT
-101 TVDSELVLPKKV
+101 TADSELVLPKELAEKAAESV
-113 PEKKPETLAEKVPET
+113 PEKVPET
-128 VPDKASK
+128 VPEK
-135 TVPEKAPERV
+135 TPEKV
-145 PEPVVEKAPDKVN
+145 IQ
-158 KQASAAT
+158 QASAAT

-180 SGLGNGEKAANQGL
+180 SGVGNGEKSANQGL

-204 YGTPTGDVQ
+204 YGSTTGEVQ

-220 GRSLATKGSVT
+220 GRSLASKGSVT

-283 PDTQAPEKQIGFI
+283 PDTEAPEKQIGFV